1 MTSCRVARGPMLSYS
16 STALGPA
23 NDDRIPDFGSCD
35 EVFKLD
41 GSVFVGLST
50 GALDDGSFVI
60 AKAGAKGRNGA
71 AVAGFPITKRCEGPE
86 MREDHAVDT
95 KR

>member
-1 MTSCRVARGPMLSYS
+1 MLSYS